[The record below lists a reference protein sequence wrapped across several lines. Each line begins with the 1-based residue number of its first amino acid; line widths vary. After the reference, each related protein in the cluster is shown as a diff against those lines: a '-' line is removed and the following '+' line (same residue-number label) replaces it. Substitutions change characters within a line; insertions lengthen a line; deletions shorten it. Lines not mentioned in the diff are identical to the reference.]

1 MCVFDIW
8 GNLQVQA
15 CGGVLDIRGTNGDE
29 LDGRHRAGKF
39 LQVRRGLATKVAR
52 YLRVAS

>member
-29 LDGRHRAGKF
+29 LDGRHRARKF
-39 LQVRRGLATKVAR
+39 LQAVDDEDEPP
-52 YLRVAS
+52 